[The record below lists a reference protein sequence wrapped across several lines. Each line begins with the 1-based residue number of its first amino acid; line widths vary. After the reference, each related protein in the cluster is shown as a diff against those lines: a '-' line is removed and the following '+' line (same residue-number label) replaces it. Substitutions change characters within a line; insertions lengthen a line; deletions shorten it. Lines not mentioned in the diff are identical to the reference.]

1 MVQLV
6 TIPGE
11 PADKKRSYK
20 FPLTAAELLSGETN
34 FVIDKL
40 LPEEGVVLEEERT
53 VSAEERQVEKE
64 VEEEDDDLSLSS
76 SESSREER
84 PEEVKS

>member
-6 TIPGE
+6 TIAGD
-11 PADKKRSYK
+11 PADKKSSYK
-20 FPLTAAELLSGETN
+20 FPLTAAELLSGEAT

-53 VSAEERQVEKE
+53 VSAEERQVSKE
-64 VEEEDDDLSLSS
+64 VEDEDDDLSLSS

-84 PEEVKS
+84 PEETKA